1 MSKDISAAK
10 MEENNMQMEIVPCR
24 QCPLRALKAFRANSD
39 AELAFIQSLK
49 KYEVNL
55 GPGMQI
61 IAEGEQTGELFTLLF
76 GMAFRYRT
84 LRDGRRQIL
93 NFLFPGDLIGLQ
105 EQIAVN
111 SPHGVESLT
120 DVKLCA
126 FAGDNLWELY
136 RKHPQLG
143 YDITWLAAHEEHIVD
158 DNLLSIGRR
167 TALER
172 IAMLLIHMFK
182 RAELSGLSING
193 STPFPINQQ
202 HIADALGLSLVHT
215 NKTLRRLERMGLHK
229 IEYNRLRLLKP
240 GVLQRLADYFATPLR
255 ARPLI

>member
-1 MSKDISAAK
+1 
-10 MEENNMQMEIVPCR
+10 MQMELVPCR
-24 QCPLRALKAFRANSD
+24 HCPLRTLNSFRPNSE

-49 KYEVNL
+49 KQEVNL
-55 GPGMQI
+55 SAGMQI
-61 IAEGEQTGELFTLLF
+61 VAEGAQTGELYTLLH

-84 LRDGRRQIL
+84 LSDGRRQIL

-167 TALER
+167 TAQER
-172 IAMLLIHMFK
+172 VAMLLIHMFK
-182 RAELSGLSING
+182 RAEYSGLAVAG
-193 STPFPINQQ
+193 SVLFPINQQ

-215 NKTLRRLERMGLHK
+215 NKTLRRLEKLGLHK
-229 IEYNRLRLLKP
+229 IENNRLRLLQP
-240 GVLQRLADYFATPLR
+240 GVLQRLADYFALPLR

>member
-1 MSKDISAAK
+1 
-10 MEENNMQMEIVPCR
+10 MQLEIVPCR
-24 QCPLRALKAFRANSD
+24 SCPLRELKTFARNSD
-39 AELAFIQSLK
+39 AQLAFIQALK
-49 KYEVNL
+49 KQEVNL
-55 GPGMQI
+55 KR
-61 IAEGEQTGELFTLLF
+61 GEQILPEGGRTGELFTLLF

-126 FAGDNLWELY
+126 FAGENLWELY
-136 RKHPQLG
+136 RQHPRLG

-158 DNLLSIGRR
+158 DNMLSIGRR
-167 TALER
+167 TAIER
-172 IAMLLIHMFK
+172 IAMLLIHVFK
-182 RAELSGLSING
+182 RAEQSGLSSDG
-193 STPFPINQQ
+193 SAPFPINQQ

-215 NKTLRRLERMGLHK
+215 NKTMRRLEKLGLHR
-229 IEYNRLRLLKP
+229 IENNRLRLLKA
-240 GVLQRLADYFATPLR
+240 GVLQRMADYFAMPLR

>member
-1 MSKDISAAK
+1 
-10 MEENNMQMEIVPCR
+10 MQMEIVPCR
-24 QCPLRALKAFRANSD
+24 HCPLRTLKTFRLNTD
-39 AELAFIQSLK
+39 VEIAFIQALK
-49 KYEVNL
+49 KHEVNL

-61 IAEGEQTGELFTLLF
+61 VAEGAQNGELYTLLH

-126 FAGDNLWELY
+126 FAHDNLWELY
-136 RKHPQLG
+136 RQHPQLG

-158 DNLLSIGRR
+158 DNLLSVGRR
-167 TALER
+167 TAQER

-182 RAELSGLSING
+182 RAEASGLSVGG
-193 STPFPINQQ
+193 STLFPINQQ

-215 NKTLRRLERMGLHK
+215 NKTLRRLERLGLHT
-229 IEYNRLRLLKP
+229 IENNRLRLLKP
-240 GVLQRLADYFATPLR
+240 GALQRLADYFAMPLR

>member
-1 MSKDISAAK
+1 
-10 MEENNMQMEIVPCR
+10 MQMEIVPCR
-24 QCPLRALKAFRANSD
+24 SCPLRTLKTFAPNSD
-39 AELAFIQSLK
+39 AELTFIQGLK
-49 KYEVNL
+49 KQEINL
-55 GPGMQI
+55 GAGAQI
-61 IAEGEQTGELFTLLF
+61 LPEGGRTGELFTLLF

-111 SPHGVESLT
+111 SPHGVEALT

-158 DNLLSIGRR
+158 DNMLSVGRR
-167 TALER
+167 TAIER

-182 RAELSGLSING
+182 RAEQSGLSKDG
-193 STPFPINQQ
+193 SAPFPINQQ

-215 NKTLRRLERMGLHK
+215 NKTLRKLERMGLHK
-229 IEYNRLRLLKP
+229 VENSRLRLVKP
-240 GVLQRLADYFATPLR
+240 AVLQRMADYFAMPLR